1 MSELGQWLREARQ
14 AKGFSL
20 VEAEVGTRIR
30 SKFLNA
36 LEEGNY
42 DELPA
47 EVYTKGFLRNYA
59 LFLGLDPAEA
69 LERYRQRETDRRG
82 GEPGLFRPLEV
93 TLFQGT
99 LGRLRVRLLLLVLIV
114 STITA
119 GLWAWRTGRLPWL
132 PPLALFQSM
141 AKSTA
146 TPLPSHTPT
155 ATSELPT
162 AVGARETP
170 TLESTATPEV
180 GATPAHTVTPTSSPI
195 ASPTE
200 PLVVTPSPTSG
211 IESPTPT
218 GTPEQPSAQPTAA
231 LTTEVVTPTAT
242 LEPGTGVA
250 VSIVVNEEC
259 WTEVTLDSLSEF
271 RGLLSAGD
279 VRAWQARREII
290 LRLGNAGGVEVTV
303 NGEALGTLGERQQVV
318 EFAWGPEGEV
328 TPQPTATPQ
337 VTVESLETF
346 PR

>member
-59 LFLGLDPAEA
+59 LFLGLDPTEA

-93 TLFQGT
+93 TLFHAT
-99 LGRLRVRLLLLVLIV
+99 FGRLRVRLLLLLLIV
-114 STITA
+114 STITV
-119 GLWAWRTGRLPWL
+119 GLWAWRTGRLRWL
-132 PPLALFQSM
+132 PPLALFQS
-141 AKSTA
+141 TA
-146 TPLPSHTPT
+146 TPLPGHAPT

-162 AVGARETP
+162 AVVVRETP
-170 TLESTATPEV
+170 TPESTPTAEV
-180 GATPAHTVTPTSSPI
+180 GGAPAHTLTPTASPVT
-195 ASPTE
+195 SPTE
-200 PLVVTPSPTSG
+200 TLVATPSPTSRV
-211 IESPTPT
+211 ESPTPT
-218 GTPEQPSAQPTAA
+218 GTPEQPSVQPTAA
-231 LTTEVVTPTAT
+231 LTTEVLTPTAT
-242 LEPGTGVA
+242 LEPGTGVT
-250 VSIVVNEEC
+250 VSILVSEEC

-271 RGLLSAGD
+271 RGLLTAGEG
-279 VRAWQARREII
+279 RAWQARREII

-337 VTVESLETF
+337 VTVEALETF